1 MGSGD
6 GSLFTDVVDEGVA
19 VSVLLVDVMVFALF
33 FFPVIFVRREEGVGL
48 GGGVVDLRETKT
60 VGEGEGLTVDGGSA
74 DDVDILV
81 GGAVGKSLF
90 EGGVDI
96 AARVEGGTL
105 AVVQT
110 PSNSP

>member
-1 MGSGD
+1 MTIIYRVI
-6 GSLFTDVVDEGVA
+6 LTAFF
-19 VSVLLVDVMVFALF
+19 LPFAL
-33 FFPVIFVRREEGVGL
+33 VRREEGVGL
-48 GGGVVDLRETKT
+48 GGGVVDLRQTET

-96 AARVEGGTL
+96 AVGVEGGTL